1 MAQGARKAGGG
12 LARPVQPVGGSRA
25 DHRKRSAS
33 AQPGR
38 FEGVGSHSQEQ
49 PAKPSKQEGNHG

>member
-12 LARPVQPVGGSRA
+12 LARPVNLGGSRG

-49 PAKPSKQEGNHG
+49 PAKPSEQEGNHG